1 MLLRLVRAP
10 GRRRL
15 KGSPGPRGS
24 AGLLALAC
32 TALLGTGCD
41 QGTERGSD
49 LSLTWSF
56 APDPPA
62 VGSTRLRLQID
73 DDRGQ
78 PLRGAHVRIEAN
90 MTHPG
95 MRPVVADAAEAAPGR
110 YEVNLDFTMAGSWF
124 ILVTGEKPQ
133 GGAFSRRI
141 DVAHVRG
148 R

>member
-1 MLLRLVRAP
+1 VLLRLVRAS
-10 GRRRL
+10 GDRRL
-15 KGSPGPRGS
+15 KGPPGHRGWARLS
-24 AGLLALAC
+24 ALAC
-32 TALLGTGCD
+32 TALLAAACDRGTPL
-41 QGTERGSD
+41 GSEV
-49 LSLTWSF
+49 SLTWRF

-62 VGSTRLRLQID
+62 VGPSRLTLRID

-78 PLRGAHVRIEAN
+78 PLRGARVRLEAN

-95 MRPVVADAAEAAPGR
+95 MRPVVADAIEAAPGR
-110 YEVNLDFTMAGSWF
+110 YEVDLDFTMAGSWF
-124 ILVTGEKPQ
+124 ILLTGEKPQ